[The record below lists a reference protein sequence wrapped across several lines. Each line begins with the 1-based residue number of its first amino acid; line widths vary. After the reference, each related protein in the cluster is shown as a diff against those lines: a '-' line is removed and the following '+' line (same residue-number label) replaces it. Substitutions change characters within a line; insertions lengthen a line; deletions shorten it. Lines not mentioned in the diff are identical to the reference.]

1 VKSISCGKSSYPH
14 ECTIEAHCTLRDAL
28 ITYGA
33 YCPIGSRQE
42 KLLHPIM
49 KEIIDMTSQEKPL
62 SVGLPLY
69 PFSLDTAFQKEERK
83 AAITDGGAVGGTTGI
98 QPGEAVAPLPDAAY
112 TDDVTMTDVRHT
124 GAGLTLPPLG
134 RRQGIWGAR

>member
-1 VKSISCGKSSYPH
+1 MA
-14 ECTIEAHCTLRDAL
+14 EAHATLRDAL

-83 AAITDGGAVGGTTGI
+83 AAITDGATVGVTTGI

-112 TDDVTMTDVRHT
+112 TDDVTMTDVRHA
-124 GAGLTLPPLG
+124 GPGLTLPPLG
-134 RRQGIWGAR
+134 GRPGIWGAR

>member
-1 VKSISCGKSSYPH
+1 M
-14 ECTIEAHCTLRDAL
+14 IEAHAKLRDAL
-28 ITYGA
+28 VTYGA
-33 YCPIGSRQE
+33 YCPIGIRQE

-83 AAITDGGAVGGTTGI
+83 AAITDDATVRVTTGI
-98 QPGEAVAPLPDAAY
+98 QPGEAVAPLPDATY
-112 TDDVTMTDVRHT
+112 TDDVTMTDARHVGT
-124 GAGLTLPPLG
+124 GVTLPPLG
-134 RRQGIWGAR
+134 GRKGIWRVR